1 VTTTRLDDYVTG
13 DSLGQGG
20 MAAVWRATHR
30 PTGEVVALKRMLGHI
45 AGSEVF
51 VARFVREVELSAK
64 LTHENVVRVH
74 GYGQDGEG
82 NWFLALEYCDGGT
95 LVQLLKQ
102 CPRVPAPLVA
112 LMLDQMLAG
121 LEAAH
126 AHGIIHRDLK
136 PPNILLTREGLLKI
150 ADFGIARSHA
160 DQTLTATG
168 EVIGTPAYMSPEQAL
183 GQRELDGRSDLFS
196 LGMLAYRM
204 LVGSN
209 PYASDNVATSI
220 LRVTTGPDLKVG
232 DTLQTV
238 PPLLEGV
245 IDGLV
250 VKDRDARLASATAA
264 RALLA
269 PIVVGLRERFPGVMR
284 RFINDPVT
292 TAQAVSRAFAG
303 DEIAA
308 ARACVDAAPARAV
321 VHAARA
327 QALDPTDLDAQSL
340 LEKLATL
347 HGFQLV
353 DSSDARIA
361 TARAELASKPDD
373 PTLLRKL
380 ANLYRGAQ
388 NPLEAA
394 RLLKRYVA
402 LKPDDAMARRQLEE
416 LMGAEDVAAFTST
429 LARSKALQTGEILQ
443 GIKTGGFK
451 GGAVGTAVRPAIAA
465 GATGTATSATAGMH
479 AAGRTGTTSTRGFGA
494 PVVIAADGPRDEMST
509 TSRLLLAGVAV
520 VVVVGAIAGAGRF
533 LKKSSDDLDHS
544 LQKFEKPLPVM
555 NLVDGTQAPFVERAS
570 QAARLQDWQG
580 VVETTNF
587 GLSADPDLQ
596 SRTSP
601 RLLLLR
607 ARARQALGERT
618 QALADARL
626 ARGLAPTGT
635 SEQSEAEALV
645 RQLEG
650 STGAGAGSV
659 STAGEVAPAAPAGNP

>member
-1 VTTTRLDDYVTG
+1 VTTTKLDDYVLG
-13 DSLGQGG
+13 ESLGQGG
-20 MAAVWRATHR
+20 MAAVWRATYR

-45 AGSEVF
+45 TGSELF
-51 VARFVREVELSAK
+51 TARFVREVELSAK
-64 LTHENVVRVH
+64 LTHDNVVRVQ
-74 GYGQDGEG
+74 GFGQDGDG
-82 NWFLALEYCDGGT
+82 NWFLALEFCDGGT

-136 PPNILLTREGLLKI
+136 PPNILLTRDGLLKI

-183 GQRELDGRSDLFS
+183 GLRELDGRSDLFS

-220 LRVTTGPDLKVG
+220 LRVTTGPNLKVG

-245 IDGLV
+245 VDGLV
-250 VKDRDARLASATAA
+250 VKDRDARLPSATAA
-264 RALLA
+264 RTLLA
-269 PIVVGLRERFPGVMR
+269 PIVAGLRERFPGVMR
-284 RFINDPVT
+284 RFIHDPAG
-292 TAQAVSRAFAG
+292 TAAAVSRACAS

-308 ARACVDAAPARAV
+308 AKACVDAAPARAV

-347 HGFQLV
+347 HGFQLAET
-353 DSSDARIA
+353 SDARIA
-361 TARAELASKPDD
+361 TARAELAAKPDD
-373 PTLLRKL
+373 PALLRKL

-394 RLLKRYVA
+394 RMLKRYVA
-402 LKPDDAMARRQLEE
+402 LRPDDAMARRQLEE
-416 LMGAEDVAAFTST
+416 LMGADDVAAFTST
-429 LARSKALQTGEILQ
+429 LSRAKGPLQTAEIVQ
-443 GIKTGGFK
+443 GVKTGGFK
-451 GGAVGTAVRPAIAA
+451 GAARIASAAPRTLAPGGTGR
-465 GATGTATSATAGMH
+465 TSAGQTSPA
-479 AAGRTGTTSTRGFGA
+479 TTTRGFGA
-494 PVVIAADGPRDEMST
+494 PVVIAADGPRDELGGT
-509 TSRLLLAGVAV
+509 TKALLAAGVVAV
-520 VVVVGAIAGAGRF
+520 LVAGIVGAGRF
-533 LKKSSDDLDHS
+533 LKKSSDDFDKTLREV
-544 LQKFEKPLPVM
+544 EKPLPVL
-555 NLVDGTQAPFVERAS
+555 NLVDGTQAPFVERAT
-570 QAARLQDWQG
+570 QAARLQDWQS
-580 VVETTNF
+580 VIETTNF

-601 RLLLLR
+601 KLLLLR
-607 ARARQALGERT
+607 ARARQALGERA
-618 QALADARL
+618 QALVDARL
-626 ARGLAPTGT
+626 ARSLAGAGT
-635 SEQSEAEALV
+635 PERSEAEALV
-645 RQLEG
+645 LALEAV
-650 STGAGAGSV
+650 AGDPGPV
-659 STAGEVAPAAPAGNP
+659 STTPGLATPPSPGQN